1 MGKFNINYFSQIGKY
16 FIFVSMRV
24 IAKST
29 LREFWGKYP
38 KSEQQLLAWHKH
50 FSKAEYRNANEIR
63 KVFKSADNVGNG
75 RIVFNIC
82 RNDYRLIIQFNY
94 KFQFAFVRFIGTHKE
109 YDTIKDIKNI

>member
-1 MGKFNINYFSQIGKY
+1 
-16 FIFVSMRV
+16 MRV
-24 IAKST
+24 IAKSA

-38 KSEQQLLAWHKH
+38 KSEQQLLAWHNH
-50 FSKAEYRNANEIR
+50 FSKSEYRNANEIR
-63 KVFKSADNVGNG
+63 KVFPSAVNLGNG

-82 RNDYRLIIQFNY
+82 RNNYRLIIQFNY

>member
-1 MGKFNINYFSQIGKY
+1 
-16 FIFVSMRV
+16 MRV

-29 LREFWGKYP
+29 LREFWEKCP
-38 KSEQQLLAWHKH
+38 KSKQQLLAWHKH

-63 KVFKSADNVGNG
+63 KVFSSADNVGNG

-109 YDTIKDIKNI
+109 YDNIKDIKNI

>member
-1 MGKFNINYFSQIGKY
+1 
-16 FIFVSMRV
+16 MRV

-29 LREFWGKYP
+29 LREFWQKYP
-38 KSEQQLLAWHKH
+38 KSEQQLLAWNKH
-50 FSKAEYRNANEIR
+50 FSKAEYKNANEIR
-63 KVFKSADNVGNG
+63 KVFPSADNVGNG

-109 YDTIKDIKNI
+109 YDNIKDIKNI

>member
-1 MGKFNINYFSQIGKY
+1 MGNFNTNYFSHNGKY
-16 FIFVSMRV
+16 LIFVCMRV

-29 LREFWGKYP
+29 LREFWKKYP

-50 FSKAEYRNANEIR
+50 FTKAEYKNANEIR
-63 KVFKSADNVGNG
+63 KVFPSADNVGNG

-109 YDTIKDIKNI
+109 YDNIKDIKNI